1 MPNIKSAKKR
11 VKTTNKK
18 TKSNAPVK
26 GAMKIA
32 IKKVKKN
39 TDKDEKGLLK
49 NAIQKID
56 KALKKGIIKKNA
68 AARKKSRLAKSNNV
82 K

>member
-11 VKTTNKK
+11 VITSNKK
-18 TKSNAPVK
+18 TKSNNPVK
-26 GAMKIA
+26 ASMRSA
-32 IKKVKKN
+32 LKKVEKDSN
-39 TDKDEKGLLK
+39 TSNTGLLS
-49 NAIQKID
+49 NAYKKID

-68 AARKKSRLAKSNNV
+68 AARKKSHLTKKANV